1 MRVMLVD
8 DEPRFRD
15 LLAEYLGAKGF
26 DVMPV
31 PSGEKA
37 LERVGEFR
45 PHLVLLDL
53 LMPGIGGM
61 ETLRRLRAGYPGS
74 QVIMVTAIEDLDTAR
89 KALAAGAVDY
99 LTKPFSLDYLDSVL
113 AIHAPQP
120 KDRASDSALADSGMG
135 DGMDLLDRPTL
146 VDGAVLGPQR

>member
-31 PSGEKA
+31 ASGEKA
-37 LERVGEFR
+37 LEKVAEFR

-61 ETLRRLRAGYPGS
+61 ETLRRLRAGYPSS

-89 KALAAGAVDY
+89 KALAAGAADY
-99 LTKPFSLDYLDSVL
+99 LTKPFTLDYLDSVL
-113 AIHAPQP
+113 AIHAPQR
-120 KDRASDSALADSGMG
+120 DDGTRAGSSRDDSADVPP
-135 DGMDLLDRPTL
+135 PTSF